1 MTGKCARSLGLIIAN
16 SHRIHPTEASIN
28 NRYLLPPMDSARRP
42 YTAPRPSAN
51 RIGSCSAYTFQ
62 CNPIYH
68 SYSLHNNLQL
78 TKHPIKTVHN
88 YTYQNNNETQLNIFH
103 HDTHNQIIY
112 SMHLMPMSDGRFYRA
127 ILSADKIAPF
137 YRQN

>member
-1 MTGKCARSLGLIIAN
+1 
-16 SHRIHPTEASIN
+16 
-28 NRYLLPPMDSARRP
+28 MDSARRP

-127 ILSADKIAPF
+127 ILSADFVGRQKIGRFLYDARAIKSAEF
-137 YRQN
+137 IGYNFSSKILF